1 VLRRDPLADP
11 EALLRRV
18 YSYVAYRIG
27 PGPDAEDVT
36 SEAYARALRARETYD
51 PSRGAPLAWL
61 IGIARRCLAEAMAAR
76 PLLTLELPEPA
87 DSGDLEE
94 RTVRRLALAAAVA
107 SLDEREQELI
117 ALRYGADL
125 SARRIGEILGLRTN
139 AVEVALHRAL
149 VRLRDRLEA
158 GRKGLPLRGRNAD
171 EGSAHTTG
179 RSGDETLAEGQG
191 AAASRGGPA
200 RVTTRG
206 ADRVHPEPRRRRA

>member
-11 EALLRRV
+11 APLLRHV

-36 SEAYARALRARETYD
+36 SETYARALRARDSYD
-51 PSRGAPLAWL
+51 PSRGAPVAWL

-76 PLLTLELPEPA
+76 PVPAPELREA
-87 DSGDLEE
+87 AESGDLEE
-94 RTVRRLALAAAVA
+94 RTLRRIALAAAVA

-125 SARRIGEILGLRTN
+125 SARRIGEILDLRTN

-149 VRLRDRLEA
+149 NRLRNRLEA
-158 GRKGLPLRGRNAD
+158 EQDASVGGKGLPPRSRIAD
-171 EGSAHTTG
+171 DT
-179 RSGDETLAEGQG
+179 
-191 AAASRGGPA
+191 
-200 RVTTRG
+200 V
-206 ADRVHPEPRRRRA
+206 

>member
-1 VLRRDPLADP
+1 MLQRDPLADP
-11 EALLRRV
+11 APLLRRV

-36 SEAYARALRARETYD
+36 SETYARALRARDSYD
-51 PSRGAPLAWL
+51 PARGAPLAWL

-76 PLLTLELPEPA
+76 PIATPELPEGA
-87 DSGDLEE
+87 DAGDLEE
-94 RTVRRLALAAAVA
+94 RALRRLALRAAVA
-107 SLDEREQELI
+107 SLDEREQEMI

-158 GRKGLPLRGRNAD
+158 DESVGPSGKGSPLGGRIAD
-171 EGSAHTTG
+171 
-179 RSGDETLAEGQG
+179 
-191 AAASRGGPA
+191 
-200 RVTTRG
+200 
-206 ADRVHPEPRRRRA
+206 DRV